1 MRKLPVRRA
10 LRRLDDMAC
19 EDRARHGAD
28 AAGDRGDGL
37 DDRLNFG
44 KAGVAAE
51 VAVRADVDADIQ
63 SYFKKN
69 DLHVSSRCYIV
80 DDQSMIAMVACGQG
94 LALMPELMFKEGA
107 ASAGC
112 QVLQLEPAAKRTIG
126 LACLSRTALSPA
138 AREFVEHARAFA
150 RKR

>member
-1 MRKLPVRRA
+1 MRKLLVRRA

>member
-1 MRKLPVRRA
+1 MRKSLVRRA